1 MKVRSLFY
9 GMLCMLA
16 LGALMASCSDDNDD
30 DPHNDAGSTVTLPQ
44 VRAYFLNE
52 GTMGYNNSTIAFYAP
67 NGDADFIGDI
77 FKVQNGQGL
86 GDTGQDMIEYDDC
99 IYVSVYASNYLA
111 KLNAAGVELA
121 RTSFVGDADLSAG
134 IRSLVAEDGYIY
146 ASFYGGVVAKI
157 NANTLQ
163 VEQKL
168 KGLGGNLEAVAI
180 SNDMLYVANSYTYN
194 GSQYIYHTEVPVIDL
209 KTFTLKETL
218 TVAQNPN
225 MMVEDDDYICLISW
239 DYSAESYVL
248 QLIEPN
254 AGNRV
259 TRLGYAT
266 HVAMEDGTVYVIDS
280 RVNYDNWPET
290 SADNSFYTYNIKTG
304 NMNQT
309 SFLKDMPAK
318 LKNEVIYMI
327 EVNDENGDI
336 YIGTTGH
343 SNVNGEIY
351 RFRKDGSF
359 VESFDC
365 GGQNPRCAVFFN

>member
-1 MKVRSLFY
+1 
-9 GMLCMLA
+9 
-16 LGALMASCSDDNDD
+16 MASCSDDNDD

-52 GTMGYNNSTIAFYAP
+52 GTKGYNNSTIAFYAP

-86 GDTGQDMIEYDDC
+86 GDTGQDMIEYDDY

-111 KLNAAGVELA
+111 KLNTAGVELA

-134 IRSLVAEDGYIY
+134 IRSLAAEDGYIY

-168 KGLGGNLEAVAI
+168 KGLGSNLEAVAI

-218 TVAQNPN
+218 TVTQNPN

-239 DYSAESYVL
+239 DFSAESYVL

-254 AGNRV
+254 ADNRV

-304 NMNQT
+304 SMNQAT
-309 SFLKDMPAK
+309 CLPS
-318 LKNEVIYMI
+318 
-327 EVNDENGDI
+327 
-336 YIGTTGH
+336 
-343 SNVNGEIY
+343 
-351 RFRKDGSF
+351 
-359 VESFDC
+359 
-365 GGQNPRCAVFFN
+365 